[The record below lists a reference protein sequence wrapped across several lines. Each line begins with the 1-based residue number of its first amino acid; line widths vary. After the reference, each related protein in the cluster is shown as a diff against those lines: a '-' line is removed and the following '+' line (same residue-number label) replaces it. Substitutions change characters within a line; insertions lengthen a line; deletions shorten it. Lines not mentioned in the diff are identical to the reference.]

1 MVYLEE
7 KRENTIIRV
16 IGVGGAGGNA
26 VSHMIN
32 QGIQGVDFIC
42 ANTDAQVLA
51 RTGASV
57 LIQLGETGLGAGA
70 NPTVGR
76 DAALSDRER
85 IADAIRGAHMVFVTA
100 GMGGGTGTGA
110 APVIAEVARE
120 MGILTVGVVTKPFE
134 FEGIKRMRVASQGI
148 EELSSSVDS
157 MIVVLNERLQEVLGE
172 DITQKEAFRA
182 ADTILCNAVAG
193 IAEIINS
200 PGMINVDFQDVCTVM
215 SENGRAMMGSS
226 VASGPDRARVAA
238 ERAIACP
245 LLEGVNLSG
254 ARGLLVNITS
264 SELSLKLREPK
275 EVMNI
280 IRSYAAEDAT
290 IIYGAVYD
298 SEIGDDLRVTVV
310 ATGLSEVAS
319 KADPAFADRRQAVS
333 LSSSGQID
341 YDTFDAP
348 AVIRRREQRV
358 ASSGSGQDRSNRGG
372 GVEVLDIPSF
382 LRRSVE

>member
-7 KRENTIIRV
+7 KRDNTIIRV

-26 VSHMIN
+26 VSHMIQ

-42 ANTDAQVLA
+42 ANTDAQVLS
-51 RTGASV
+51 RTGARI

-85 IADAIRGAHMVFVTA
+85 IADAIRGANMVFVTA

-110 APVIAEVARE
+110 APVIAEVAKE
-120 MGILTVGVVTKPFE
+120 MGILTVGVVTKPFD
-134 FEGIKRMRVASQGI
+134 FEGIKRMRVASEGI
-148 EELSSSVDS
+148 DELSSCVDS

-182 ADTILCNAVAG
+182 ADSILCNAVAG

-226 VASGPDRARVAA
+226 IASGPDRARVAA
-238 ERAIACP
+238 DKAIACP
-245 LLEGVNLSG
+245 LLEGINLSG
-254 ARGLLVNITS
+254 ARGLLVNITA

-280 IRSYAAEDAT
+280 IRSYAADDAT

-298 SEIGDDLRVTVV
+298 NDIGENLRVTVV
-310 ATGLSEVAS
+310 ATGLSEVPVVVENS
-319 KADPAFADRRQAVS
+319 HFERKQSLP
-333 LSSSGQID
+333 LSSTGQID
-341 YDTFDAP
+341 YDTFDTP
-348 AVIRRREQRV
+348 AVIRRRSRTTM
-358 ASSGSGQDRSNRGG
+358 SGSLHDKSGRG

-382 LRRSVE
+382 LRRSVD